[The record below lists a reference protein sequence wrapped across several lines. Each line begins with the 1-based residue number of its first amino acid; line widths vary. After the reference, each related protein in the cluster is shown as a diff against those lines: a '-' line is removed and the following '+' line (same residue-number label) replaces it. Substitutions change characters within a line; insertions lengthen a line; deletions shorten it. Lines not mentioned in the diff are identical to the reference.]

1 MSNLHNEEQLQN
13 QFETILDQLL
23 DQDRKGLI
31 DDEINT
37 VARNYGL
44 NEDDDRDEIINFLA
58 EFILH
63 DMNTVQENKLG
74 KGSGRRKEDIN
85 KIRNNWDSVFGKKK
99 KKQITEVTIEFTM
112 EGNPRINDM
121 NNQVEKMLK
130 EDKIVYT
137 TTTKYI

>member
-1 MSNLHNEEQLQN
+1 MSNLHNQEQLEN
-13 QFETILDQLL
+13 QFETILDRLL

-63 DMNTVQENKLG
+63 DMNTA
-74 KGSGRRKEDIN
+74 
-85 KIRNNWDSVFGKKK
+85 
-99 KKQITEVTIEFTM
+99 
-112 EGNPRINDM
+112 
-121 NNQVEKMLK
+121 
-130 EDKIVYT
+130 
-137 TTTKYI
+137 

>member
-63 DMNTVQENKLG
+63 DMNT
-74 KGSGRRKEDIN
+74 I
-85 KIRNNWDSVFGKKK
+85 
-99 KKQITEVTIEFTM
+99 
-112 EGNPRINDM
+112 
-121 NNQVEKMLK
+121 
-130 EDKIVYT
+130 
-137 TTTKYI
+137 

>member
-58 EFILH
+58 EFILY
-63 DMNTVQENKLG
+63 DMNT
-74 KGSGRRKEDIN
+74 I
-85 KIRNNWDSVFGKKK
+85 
-99 KKQITEVTIEFTM
+99 
-112 EGNPRINDM
+112 
-121 NNQVEKMLK
+121 
-130 EDKIVYT
+130 
-137 TTTKYI
+137 

>member
-31 DDEINT
+31 DDEINI

-63 DMNTVQENKLG
+63 DMNT
-74 KGSGRRKEDIN
+74 I
-85 KIRNNWDSVFGKKK
+85 
-99 KKQITEVTIEFTM
+99 
-112 EGNPRINDM
+112 
-121 NNQVEKMLK
+121 
-130 EDKIVYT
+130 
-137 TTTKYI
+137 

>member
-1 MSNLHNEEQLQN
+1 MSNLHNQEQLEN
-13 QFETILDQLL
+13 QFETILDRLL

-63 DMNTVQENKLG
+63 DMNT
-74 KGSGRRKEDIN
+74 I
-85 KIRNNWDSVFGKKK
+85 
-99 KKQITEVTIEFTM
+99 
-112 EGNPRINDM
+112 
-121 NNQVEKMLK
+121 
-130 EDKIVYT
+130 
-137 TTTKYI
+137 